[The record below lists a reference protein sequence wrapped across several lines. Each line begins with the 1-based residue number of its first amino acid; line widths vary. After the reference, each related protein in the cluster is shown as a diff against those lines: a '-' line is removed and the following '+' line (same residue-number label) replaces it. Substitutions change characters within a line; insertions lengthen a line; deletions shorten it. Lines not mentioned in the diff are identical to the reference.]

1 PLPSSLLLPST
12 LSQYYTTPTTPRPQ
26 AVVRAAAAAAAE
38 ENRTVPSKLD
48 RHSVSV
54 PSTSAGTPSS
64 SACSKPTS
72 WLCCPSPRRFI
83 RSRPLQSPVTPAYD
97 HETLLVSP
105 PGSSRG
111 PTPKMSGARDPAL
124 LLASQPVPPN
134 RLRKLSEAFF
144 NAQNGDK
151 IDLMNDYEIGG
162 TQNKW
167 VCPSDRHLQLRA
179 QLKSGWS
186 VRTVGARSPTG
197 AKAQPTQM
205 TDAEKEHIKA
215 VLARA
220 EESKQREQQRIG
232 KMVERLDNLRMRAT
246 GDGVSHCLLC
256 RTEFGLTKSYAAM
269 CMHCRKYVCQKNCG
283 VETTDGRGGE
293 TLFLCK
299 ICSEAREVLWKKSGA
314 WFYKEMPEYQ
324 MACEVT
330 SAGPGPIMSPPQ
342 SYPPGSPYGP
352 TSSYPGPS
360 CSKQNGE
367 GRSPL
372 KANGGPRSSSSRRRT
387 LTANRDPIDEERS
400 KSPRPRITPS
410 WVKEKVMS
418 SMSVEEEEHSSSD
431 GDFVQSGVRKPP
443 LSKIEMNLAKF
454 ELTKRMQES
463 EEDSSTDSE
472 PSSHST
478 SPRRSL
484 ATPSSYD
491 SQQPLSVSAPQDG
504 DAHSIDSGVVQSD
517 HSVQQ
522 GSSGGGGGTTVPAT
536 SLTPYSSSSSSHV
549 SPPAPVS
556 SDLSPLID
564 RGARLSFDRSVLDQP
579 RNHRDVRELI
589 GNPFNSPRIEKGPIF
604 TRTPPP
610 STSND
615 LLPHS
620 SSSSL
625 RGGDGRES
633 REQNRGAHTSQESL
647 RDSERGC
654 SRESLQL
661 TKKIVDDDAI
671 PSASFMSSPEDDSKF
686 RHRSSSSGGSSAAT
700 AAVDDV
706 AAAAADA
713 PPASSLA
720 PPSPLTSPTRRSSLE
735 SREDE
740 GTLGSIQFTVTYTAE
755 LKQLSVHLIRAKTLK
770 AMDKNGFSDPYV
782 KLHLIPGNIKATKL
796 TSKTIEK
803 TLNPEWN
810 QTLVYHGVTAED
822 KERKS
827 LRITVL
833 DRDRI
838 GSDFLGE
845 TRVALK
851 KLADNQTKKFNLY
864 LEHAIPVVNEKP
876 DESERGK
883 LLVALS
889 YNVQQGSLYV
899 TIKRGSE
906 MVGMDSSGFSDPYCK
921 VNLIPP
927 TSKGHRQRTSV
938 KKRTLN
944 PEFNETLTFIVPYKD
959 LKKKTLQVSVFDH
972 DVAKSDDFIGGI
984 LLSASAKGE
993 RGKHWI
999 ETIENPGQTIEYW
1012 HKLELD

>member
-1 PLPSSLLLPST
+1 LPST
-12 LSQYYTTPTTPRPQ
+12 SSLSFI
-26 AVVRAAAAAAAE
+26 
-38 ENRTVPSKLD
+38 
-48 RHSVSV
+48 
-54 PSTSAGTPSS
+54 SS
-64 SACSKPTS
+64 LFACK
-72 WLCCPSPRRFI
+72 I
-83 RSRPLQSPVTPAYD
+83 
-97 HETLLVSP
+97 
-105 PGSSRG
+105 
-111 PTPKMSGARDPAL
+111 M
-124 LLASQPVPPN
+124 
-134 RLRKLSEAFF
+134 RKLSEAFF

-197 AKAQPTQM
+197 TKQPTTV
-205 TDAEKEHIKA
+205 TDAEKEQIRA

-220 EESKQREQQRIG
+220 EESKMREQQRIG

-246 GDGVSHCLLC
+246 GDGLSHCLLC
-256 RTEFGLTKSYAAM
+256 RTEFGLLASKSYAAM

-283 VETTDGRGGE
+283 VETTDGRNGE

-299 ICSEAREVLWKKSGA
+299 ICSEARELWKKSGA
-314 WFYKEMPEYQ
+314 WFYKEMPDYV
-324 MACEVT
+324 A
-330 SAGPGPIMSPPQ
+330 AGDVAPMLSRGSIGGVMSPPGNHAL
-342 SYPPGSPYGP
+342 PGSPYGP

-360 CSKQNGE
+360 TSGNGDL
-367 GRSPL
+367 RSPL
-372 KANGGPRSSSSRRRT
+372 KANGGPTRRRT
-387 LTANRDPIDEERS
+387 LTANRDPIDDERS

-443 LSKIEMNLAKF
+443 LSKMEMNLAKF
-454 ELTKRMQES
+454 ELTKAHMQES
-463 EEDSSTDSE
+463 DEDTSSDSE

-491 SQQPLSVSAPQDG
+491 SQQPLSISAPSNHDG
-504 DAHSIDSGVVQSD
+504 DAHSIDSVVQSD
-517 HSVQQ
+517 HSTQQ
-522 GSSGGGGGTTVPAT
+522 AT
-536 SLTPYSSSSSSHV
+536 MAASSLTPYSSSSSSHV
-549 SPPAPVS
+549 SPPQPIS
-556 SDLSPLID
+556 IDLSPLHDRNSPRTSID
-564 RGARLSFDRSVLDQP
+564 RTLVEQSLRQ
-579 RNHRDVRELI
+579 HRDVRELI
-589 GNPFNSPRIEKGPIF
+589 GNPFNSPRIEKAPIF

-625 RGGDGRES
+625 RGGEGRSES
-633 REQNRGAHTSQESL
+633 RDQIRASHTSQESL
-647 RDSERGC
+647 RDSERELRFC
-654 SRESLQL
+654 SKESLTL
-661 TKKIVDDDAI
+661 NKKQDDEI
-671 PSASFMSSPEDDSKF
+671 PSASFMSSPDDDS
-686 RHRSSSSGGSSAAT
+686 S
-700 AAVDDV
+700 
-706 AAAAADA
+706 
-713 PPASSLA
+713 
-720 PPSPLTSPTRRSSLE
+720 
-735 SREDE
+735 
-740 GTLGSIQFTVTYTAE
+740 TLGSIQFTVTYSAE
-755 LKQLSVHLIRAKTLK
+755 LKQLAINLIRAKSLK

-782 KLHLIPGNIKATKL
+782 KLHLIPGNVKATKL
-796 TSKTIEK
+796 RSKTIEK

-810 QTLVYHGVTAED
+810 ETLVYHGVTAED

-851 KLADNQTKKFNLY
+851 KLVDNQTKKFNLY
-864 LEHAIPVVNEKP
+864 LEHAIPVVNDKQ
-876 DESERGK
+876 DDNERGK

-899 TIKRGSE
+899 TLKRGSE
-906 MVGMDSSGFSDPYCK
+906 LVGMDSSGFSDPYCK

-999 ETIENPGQTIEYW
+999 ECIENPGQAIEYW

>member
-1 PLPSSLLLPST
+1 LNTTPPLPPPAVHYARSSCRFVQQLQQQKRGVDQEPIICPL
-12 LSQYYTTPTTPRPQ
+12 
-26 AVVRAAAAAAAE
+26 
-38 ENRTVPSKLD
+38 KLD
-48 RHSVSV
+48 SST
-54 PSTSAGTPSS
+54 PSTSAASTSTC
-64 SACSKPTS
+64 AKPTS
-72 WLCCPSPRRFI
+72 WLCCPSPRRLL
-83 RSRPLQSPVTPAYD
+83 RSRALISPSTPAYD
-97 HETLLVSP
+97 HALLGSP
-105 PGSSRG
+105 PGSSRI

-124 LLASQPVPPN
+124 LLASQPLPTN

-197 AKAQPTQM
+197 AKAQPVTM
-205 TDAEKEHIKA
+205 TDAEREHIKA

-246 GDGVSHCLLC
+246 GDGMSHCLLC
-256 RTEFGLTKSYAAM
+256 RTEFGLLASKSYAAM

-324 MACEVT
+324 MAGEVS
-330 SAGPGPIMSPPQ
+330 SAGPGPVMSPPA

-360 CSKQNGE
+360 CSTQNGDA
-367 GRSPL
+367 RSPM
-372 KANGGPRSSSSRRRT
+372 KANGGPRTDRTHSSRRRT
-387 LTANRDPIDEERS
+387 LTANRDPIDDERS

-431 GDFVQSGVRKPP
+431 GDFIQSGVRKPP
-443 LSKIEMNLAKF
+443 LSKMEMNLAKF
-454 ELTKRMQES
+454 ELTKARMQES
-463 EEDSSTDSE
+463 DEESSTDSE

-522 GSSGGGGGTTVPAT
+522 GSSGGGGGTTLPPAS

-549 SPPAPVS
+549 SPPAPIS
-556 SDLSPLID
+556 IDLSPLID
-564 RGARLSFDRSVLDQP
+564 RGSRLSLDRSLIELRGGP
-579 RNHRDVRELI
+579 RDVRELI
-589 GNPFNSPRIEKGPIF
+589 GNPFNSPRVEKAPIF

-610 STSND
+610 PSISND

-625 RGGDGRES
+625 RGGDGRDS

-647 RDSERGC
+647 RDSDPRSC
-654 SRESLQL
+654 SRDSLTL
-661 TKKIVDDDAI
+661 TKKQDDDAI
-671 PSASFMSSPEDDSKF
+671 PTASFMSSPDDDSKCD
-686 RHRSSSSGGSSAAT
+686 SSGGSSAAT

-706 AAAAADA
+706 PAAAAA
-713 PPASSLA
+713 PPAASSLA
-720 PPSPLTSPTRRSSLE
+720 LPSSPLSSPTRRSSI
-735 SREDE
+735 EDSAVQDD
-740 GTLGSIQFTVTYTAE
+740 GTLGSIQFTVTYSAE
-755 LKQLSVHLIRAKTLK
+755 LKQLAVHLIRAKTLK

-810 QTLVYHGVTAED
+810 ETLVYHGVTAED

-864 LEHAIPVVNEKP
+864 LEHAIPVVNDKL

-999 ETIENPGQTIEYW
+999 ECIENPGQTIEYW